1 MLKVDFRTL
10 KIINIYF
17 PLRKTTLGFV
27 YSCYTFIRYL
37 ELSLL
42 KNLFIYLFNFRN
54 FWNLLEPEQNMS
66 LYPIFPKLSTVQVL
80 ISSATV
86 TQSVKK
92 SSTAGTQA
100 LSIFA
105 MPTNMYTTY
114 RLSRSWSG
122 QSRTYYRNCR
132 SKIKDIT
139 M

>member
-1 MLKVDFRTL
+1 
-10 KIINIYF
+10 
-17 PLRKTTLGFV
+17 
-27 YSCYTFIRYL
+27 
-37 ELSLL
+37 
-42 KNLFIYLFNFRN
+42 
-54 FWNLLEPEQNMS
+54 MS

-122 QSRTYYRNCR
+122 QNRTYYRNSW
-132 SKIKDIT
+132 SKNREIT
-139 M
+139 MEKPSTAKRILERLGIQTSSSFVRSVFLILKSISYFFGIYNGLVFYLETFGVR